1 MKNVRLFLALSD
13 QFAWARNELELYMR
27 QVNQVCSG
35 DPDAD
40 VKSAVCDAPALC
52 FTPEGLLREEYDRI
66 LRESDMAVFLFGS
79 RQDPCLQTLYRA
91 AAERMRPSVYGRTEV
106 FAYYGAP
113 EAGETAAE
121 ELLAFL
127 EEAEQ
132 YHASFR
138 HIDTVKF
145 RILLQLSALLPRPVY
160 LDTSKGFCRAE
171 DSRLIPL
178 ENVSEF
184 ANRVL
189 RRSPWDDDGVF
200 LPEEEKV
207 FAVSL
212 RMSLDDVRGGLT
224 PAQKQ
229 AYRSYELGDDWQA
242 IRVLSGEFFADEAS
256 LRQQEAPDRKAVASL
271 VRRGRQLIAMLA
283 ATNDMHRFLDIRS
296 VFRLII
302 DYALKADVEL
312 DAVYEY
318 IYQWADGNR
327 DPEAILLA
335 QKLLGK
341 QSYCADPENKAPLL
355 FLAARFMLK
364 ADRYEEAT
372 AYYEEAKAL
381 LLPMIAEDYPY
392 AYQYS
397 KTCSALAGLYMK
409 AARFEDAYAVCEEA
423 VRVWRGP
430 AEAEPEKYL
439 PYAAGAYYQ
448 LGVFFEKTGRRQE
461 ADAAY
466 AEALALAEK
475 DPDSYGCREI
485 IEALS

>member
-1 MKNVRLFLALSD
+1 
-13 QFAWARNELELYMR
+13 
-27 QVNQVCSG
+27 
-35 DPDAD
+35 
-40 VKSAVCDAPALC
+40 
-52 FTPEGLLREEYDRI
+52 
-66 LRESDMAVFLFGS
+66 
-79 RQDPCLQTLYRA
+79 
-91 AAERMRPSVYGRTEV
+91 
-106 FAYYGAP
+106 
-113 EAGETAAE
+113 
-121 ELLAFL
+121 
-127 EEAEQ
+127 
-132 YHASFR
+132 
-138 HIDTVKF
+138 
-145 RILLQLSALLPRPVY
+145 
-160 LDTSKGFCRAE
+160 
-171 DSRLIPL
+171 
-178 ENVSEF
+178 
-184 ANRVL
+184 
-189 RRSPWDDDGVF
+189 
-200 LPEEEKV
+200 V

-397 KTCSALAGLYMK
+397 QTCSALAGLYMK